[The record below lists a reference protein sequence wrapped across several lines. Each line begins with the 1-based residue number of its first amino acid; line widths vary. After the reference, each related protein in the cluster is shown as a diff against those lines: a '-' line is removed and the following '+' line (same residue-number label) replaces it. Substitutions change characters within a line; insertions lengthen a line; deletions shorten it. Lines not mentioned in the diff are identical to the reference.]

1 MHTQFIRW
9 TFFLMAALAFMPA
22 VLAQTPAARDLSGI
36 WTPRGRTD
44 FFARPEMRPG
54 AKEKYDA
61 VRFGVEDPGEQGLDF
76 MDPVQA
82 CYPTGPSRQLTLNR
96 PFEIVH
102 IPGRILILYEFQ
114 HERRLIYTD
123 GRGHPA
129 GWKPTWVGHSTG
141 RWDGDTLVVETVG
154 QREETWLDGLGS
166 PHTEAM
172 HYVERFRRLAPN
184 SLEVTYT
191 IDDPESYTKP
201 WGGTKRYE
209 LKPDWLIMEQ
219 INCEDYMRER
229 LERQRESAR

>member
-1 MHTQFIRW
+1 MHKQFIRM
-9 TFFLMAALAFMPA
+9 TFFLMAALAFAPV
-22 VLAQTPAARDLSGI
+22 VLAQTPEARDLAGI

-61 VRFGVEDPGEQGLDF
+61 VRFGVEDAGEQGLDF

-166 PHTEAM
+166 PHAEAM
-172 HYVERFRRLAPN
+172 RYIERFRRLAPG
-184 SLEVTYT
+184 SLEVNFT